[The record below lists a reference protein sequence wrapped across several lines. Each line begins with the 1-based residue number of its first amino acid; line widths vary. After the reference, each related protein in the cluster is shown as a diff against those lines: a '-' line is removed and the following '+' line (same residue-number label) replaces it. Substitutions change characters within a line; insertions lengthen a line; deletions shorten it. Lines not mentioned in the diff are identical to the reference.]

1 MLDARAQNFDH
12 DITAIKQLRGVNLR
26 HRSRGKGVGIEFSK
40 TLVKRL
46 AEGRLDSLDCLLCR
60 KGGNLI
66 LQQRE
71 FICDVMRQKIP
82 ACGEQLAKFDEDR
95 PQIFQSPAKPL
106 PARRRRGYR

>member
-1 MLDARAQNFDH
+1 MLDARAQNFDD
-12 DITAIKQLRGVNLR
+12 DIPAIKQLRGVNLR
-26 HRSRGKGVGIEFSK
+26 HRGRGKGVGIKFGK

-60 KGGNLI
+60 KGSNLI

-82 ACGEQLAKFDEDR
+82 TRGE
-95 PQIFQSPAKPL
+95 
-106 PARRRRGYR
+106 